1 MDRDALCLAEGLME
15 QILEQ
20 FLNFEIMLKVWP
32 LLLRG
37 LGTTAYLCA
46 LVIPLGLAGGL
57 AVALLSLSRRRA
69 VVWAAIVLVDLFRA
83 APPLVLLILL
93 YSGLP
98 FAGINLSPTMAVCLA
113 FFCNTSSYYGE
124 IYRAGIES
132 VGRGQWE
139 AARSTGLGAFQTIV
153 YVVLP
158 QAVRNVLP
166 DLVSNTIEVVKLTSI
181 ASVVSFP
188 ELLYSADM
196 ARSLT
201 FNSSPVVLAAAM
213 YVVILWPLVRLVSR
227 LERRVAAH

>member
-1 MDRDALCLAEGLME
+1 MDALFHQFFNLDIMGRALPLVLQGLQQTILLCL
-15 QILEQ
+15 I
-20 FLNFEIMLKVWP
+20 
-32 LLLRG
+32 
-37 LGTTAYLCA
+37 
-46 LVIPLGLAGGL
+46 VIPLGLIGGL
-57 AVALLSLSRRRA
+57 IFALASLSGSRTVRWGMIVAIDFFRA
-69 VVWAAIVLVDLFRA
+69 V
-83 APPLVLLILL
+83 PPLVLLIFV

-98 FAGINLSPTMAVCLA
+98 FAGIRLSPLTAVAVA
-113 FFCNTSSYYGE
+113 FFLNTSSYYGE

-139 AARSTGLGAFQTIV
+139 AARSTGLSGVQTLA

-201 FNSSPVVLAAAM
+201 FNSSPVVLAALI